1 MDKLTEFY
9 AELGVSPA
17 VYEYGEK
24 AIASL
29 RERFEAIDKIAE
41 YNQAKVLS
49 ALQKNRVSAAC
60 FVGRSFGREVSI
72 SLPVPIPIA
81 PEETITISCPAF
93 LRSLSVLQ
101 SSSTRRILSLYVGYA
116 NVDVPIFTTILILFD
131 PFRSYIL
138 F

>member
-1 MDKLTEFY
+1 MEKLVEFY

-49 ALQKNRVSAAC
+49 AFRKNRVSATCLA
-60 FVGRSFGREVSI
+60 VRSTTSPAWG
-72 SLPVPIPIA
+72 IPTSSPRRA
-81 PEETITISCPAF
+81 RALITFCSPPA
-93 LRSLSVLQ
+93 
-101 SSSTRRILSLYVGYA
+101 
-116 NVDVPIFTTILILFD
+116 IF
-131 PFRSYIL
+131 
-138 F
+138 